1 MHHAS
6 FHGCTFSSRYIFN
19 INLMGL
25 FHALMSEKELHEAAD
40 AELQAAGSWKLM
52 AYLSPLD
59 QPIFETR
66 DE

>member
-1 MHHAS
+1 
-6 FHGCTFSSRYIFN
+6 
-19 INLMGL
+19 MGL